1 MKTRLFD
8 MKKLFDWWSVP
19 HFLFG
24 MITALT
30 AIVFSFP
37 TSYAFFATLYL
48 ALFWELLEKKYR
60 LSEAPGNALIDIL
73 LPLSAFG
80 ITLLLV
86 NRTDPNPEH
95 HTALLIA
102 VSLLYLCVNFFAWR
116 ARFDR
121 DREFQC

>member
-8 MKKLFDWWSVP
+8 TKKLFDWWSVP

-24 MITALT
+24 MVMALA

-48 ALFWELLEKKYR
+48 ALFWELLEKRYR

-73 LPLSAFG
+73 LPLFAFG
-80 ITLLLV
+80 MTFMLV
-86 NRTDPNPEH
+86 NQADPDPDRQS
-95 HTALLIA
+95 ALLI
-102 VSLLYLCVNFFAWR
+102 VVVLLYLSVNFFAWR
-116 ARFDR
+116 ARFEN
-121 DREFQC
+121 DREFQG